1 MAELSYKRYSSGAKW
16 YKREQRGG
24 LMPKTNSN
32 KSSTSRF
39 RSRSEHTLDSKGRL
53 NIPTRFRDVL
63 QGHYQEKLMVTN
75 WHKCLKAF
83 PAKVWEQIETT
94 LLVQGKKQPRMDSF
108 RRYIISGVA
117 DCTLDKQ
124 GRILLPP
131 TLRTDFDLKKDVVLN
146 GMLDHFEIWD
156 KTAWEEER
164 KQTRDKFS
172 DFEQSLSAL
181 GIL

>member
-1 MAELSYKRYSSGAKW
+1 
-16 YKREQRGG
+16 
-24 LMPKTNSN
+24 MPKKNIS

-53 NIPTRFRDVL
+53 NIPSRFRDVL
-63 QGHYQEKLMVTN
+63 QRNDQEILMVTN

-83 PAKVWEQIETT
+83 PAKIWEHIETT
-94 LLVQGKKQPRMDSF
+94 LLVQGKKRLGMDSF
-108 RRYIISGVA
+108 RRYVISGVA
-117 DCTLDKQ
+117 ECALDKQ

-131 TLRTDFDLKKDVVLN
+131 TLRADFDLKKDVVLN
-146 GMLDHFEIWD
+146 GMLDHFEIWE
-156 KTAWEEER
+156 KTAWEKER
-164 KQTRDKFS
+164 KQTRDTFS

>member
-1 MAELSYKRYSSGAKW
+1 MPRADSG
-16 YKREQRGG
+16 
-24 LMPKTNSN
+24 
-32 KSSTSRF
+32 KSSKSRF
-39 RSRSEHTLDSKGRL
+39 RSRSEHTLDTKGRL
-53 NIPTRFRDVL
+53 NIPSRFRDVL
-63 QGHYQEKLMVTN
+63 QGQTNEGLMVTN

-83 PAKVWEQIETT
+83 PVDVWERIETT
-94 LLVQGKKQPRMDSF
+94 LLVQGKKQPGMDSF
-108 RRYIISGVA
+108 RRYVISGVA
-117 DCTLDKQ
+117 ECSLDRQ

-156 KTAWEEER
+156 KAAWEKER
-164 KQTRDKFS
+164 KLTRDKFS

>member
-1 MAELSYKRYSSGAKW
+1 
-16 YKREQRGG
+16 
-24 LMPKTNSN
+24 MPKTNSN

-53 NIPTRFRDVL
+53 NIPSRFRDVL
-63 QGHYQEKLMVTN
+63 QGHYQEQLMVTN

>member
-1 MAELSYKRYSSGAKW
+1 MPGTDSS
-16 YKREQRGG
+16 
-24 LMPKTNSN
+24 
-32 KSSTSRF
+32 KSSKSRF
-39 RSRSEHTLDSKGRL
+39 RSRSEHTLDAKGRL
-53 NIPTRFRDVL
+53 NIPSRFRDVL
-63 QGHYQEKLMVTN
+63 QGHNNEQLMVTN

-83 PAKVWEQIETT
+83 PVNVWERIETT
-94 LLVQGKKQPRMDSF
+94 LLVQGKKQPGMDSF
-108 RRYIISGVA
+108 RRYVISGVTECA
-117 DCTLDKQ
+117 LDRQ

-156 KTAWEEER
+156 KIAWEKER
-164 KQTRDKFS
+164 KLTRDKFS

>member
-1 MAELSYKRYSSGAKW
+1 
-16 YKREQRGG
+16 
-24 LMPKTNSN
+24 MPKKDSG
-32 KSSTSRF
+32 KSSKSRF
-39 RSRSEHTLDSKGRL
+39 RSRSEHTLDTKGRL
-53 NIPTRFRDVL
+53 NIPSRFRDVL
-63 QGHYQEKLMVTN
+63 QGLDTEPLMVTN

-83 PAKVWEQIETT
+83 PVDVWERIETT
-94 LLVQGKKQPRMDSF
+94 LLVQGKKQPGMDSF
-108 RRYIISGVA
+108 RRYVISGVA
-117 DCTLDKQ
+117 ECTLDRQ

-156 KTAWEEER
+156 KTAWEKER
-164 KQTRDKFS
+164 KLTRDKFS

>member
-1 MAELSYKRYSSGAKW
+1 
-16 YKREQRGG
+16 
-24 LMPKTNSN
+24 MPKTIYN

-63 QGHYQEKLMVTN
+63 QSYFQEKLMVTN
-75 WHKCLKAF
+75 WHNCLKAF
-83 PAKVWEQIETT
+83 PEKIWEQIETT
-94 LLVQGKKQPRMDSF
+94 LLVQGKKQPGMDSF
-108 RRYIISGVA
+108 RRYVISGVA
-117 DCTLDKQ
+117 DCPLDKQ

-131 TLRTDFDLKKDVVLN
+131 TLRTDFGLKKDVVLN

-156 KTAWEEER
+156 KTAWEKER
-164 KQTRDKFS
+164 KLTRDKFS

>member
-1 MAELSYKRYSSGAKW
+1 
-16 YKREQRGG
+16 
-24 LMPKTNSN
+24 MPKTI
-32 KSSTSRF
+32 KSKTSTNRF

-63 QGHYQEKLMVTN
+63 QYHYQEKLMVTN
-75 WHKCLKAF
+75 WHNCLKAF
-83 PAKVWEQIETT
+83 PEKIWEQIETT
-94 LLVQGKKQPRMDSF
+94 LLVQGKKQPGMDSF
-108 RRYIISGVA
+108 RRYVISGVA
-117 DCTLDKQ
+117 DCPLDKQ

-131 TLRTDFDLKKDVVLN
+131 TLRTDFGLKKDVVLN

-156 KTAWEEER
+156 KTAWERER
-164 KQTRDKFS
+164 KLTRDKFS